1 MKTTAEIFNMFI
13 LWPWLVSVLIS
24 IRVARRFGPDFI
36 EALVDRNEGYA
47 SKTILFWFSVVAEE
61 FADSLRIIYWFFIIS
76 SLLIRYFCYW
86 ARRANEN
93 WFLFFGVIL
102 RGLTLFRGSWHRDHQ
117 SVLSKSLFL
126 NIYSDSK
133 SKNNGIL
140 YCKRV
145 IFLNLRFTCDSVISG
160 VSIQALIDI
169 WR

>member
-1 MKTTAEIFNMFI
+1 MIACSILLNLGMSKRSLGKLSSGGSVTFFLNFFNKFI
-13 LWPWLVSVLIS
+13 LWAWLVSVLIS
-24 IRVARRFGPDFI
+24 IRVARRFGPDDFI

-47 SKTILFWFSVVAEE
+47 SRTILSWVSVVSEE

-133 SKNNGIL
+133 LKNSGIL
-140 YCKRV
+140 
-145 IFLNLRFTCDSVISG
+145 
-160 VSIQALIDI
+160 
-169 WR
+169 